1 MAYRIVRVSSRCKLE
16 TQLNYLVCRGDK
28 EVRILLDEISVLIVE
43 NTQVCL
49 TASLVSELLSH
60 KTRIVFCDNS
70 HNPQGEVAPY
80 EGCFDASSKLRTQ
93 LAWSRERMD
102 FVWKHIVEAKIK
114 NQLACLLR
122 RRPNESSRIDLL
134 RSYLDSVD
142 PGDRSNRE
150 GQAARTYFAALFGED
165 FTRGDP
171 FDSRNSYLNYGYSVL
186 LSLFNREIAAL
197 GYSNLLGIH
206 HAGPN
211 NPFNLGCD
219 FVEPFRPFLDD
230 FVASSKLDPDNFKND
245 ILSCFTL
252 ECSCGGRTMIIQNAV
267 NSWCLSVLSAL
278 NGDSF
283 KDLIDIGF
291 KDGGVTL

>member
-43 NTQVCL
+43 NTQICL
-49 TASLVSELLSH
+49 TSSLISELLSH

-80 EGCFDASSKLRTQ
+80 EGCFDASSKL
-93 LAWSRERMD
+93 
-102 FVWKHIVEAKIK
+102 
-114 NQLACLLR
+114 
-122 RRPNESSRIDLL
+122 
-134 RSYLDSVD
+134 
-142 PGDRSNRE
+142 
-150 GQAARTYFAALFGED
+150 
-165 FTRGDP
+165 
-171 FDSRNSYLNYGYSVL
+171 
-186 LSLFNREIAAL
+186 
-197 GYSNLLGIH
+197 
-206 HAGPN
+206 
-211 NPFNLGCD
+211 
-219 FVEPFRPFLDD
+219 
-230 FVASSKLDPDNFKND
+230 DPDNFKND
-245 ILSCFTL
+245 ILSSFTL

-267 NSWCLSVLSAL
+267 SSWCLSVLSAL

>member
-28 EVRILLDEISVLIVE
+28 EIRILLDEISVLIVE

-93 LAWSRERMD
+93 QAWSRERMD
-102 FVWKHIVEAKIK
+102 FVWKQIVEAKIK

-122 RRPNESSRIDLL
+122 RRPNESSRINLL
-134 RSYLDSVD
+134 RSYLDSVE
-142 PGDRSNRE
+142 PGDRS
-150 GQAARTYFAALFGED
+150 
-165 FTRGDP
+165 
-171 FDSRNSYLNYGYSVL
+171 
-186 LSLFNREIAAL
+186 NREIAAL

-230 FVASSKLDPDNFKND
+230 FVASSKLDPDNFKNN
-245 ILSCFTL
+245 ILSSFTL

-267 NSWCLSVLSAL
+267 SSWCLSVLSAL

-283 KDLIDIGF
+283 KNLIDIGF
-291 KDGGVTL
+291 KDGGVAL